1 VKQILA
7 SCGPGETRVAVCDGD
22 LLVDFAID
30 RPGSPDGVG
39 DIYVGRAASRVPS
52 MAGVF
57 VELASAEGFLPDSD
71 GGAALT
77 EGALLMV
84 RVTRAAQG
92 GKGPRLAAAT
102 PGAAACDG
110 PVRLLKRG
118 PAALMKLA
126 ALHPAAPLLIDD
138 ALTLAPLRPALGQ
151 RLRLVPRA
159 FDDALEAEIEGLQAR
174 NVSLPGRMTAS
185 IVPTPALTAIDLDG
199 GSATADRGAKAG
211 LQLAM
216 NRAAIPALARQ
227 IRLRNLG
234 GAILIDFAGMP
245 ARKRTALAPA
255 LEQALAGDPAKP
267 RLLGFTQLGLA
278 EILRPRI
285 HPPLHEMMS
294 GPLACGLAAL
304 RHAADTASRDPA
316 RRLAL
321 RASPAIISALQ
332 ADAHA
337 LDGLERRLSHPMML
351 QADPSLGRDAWT
363 LEDG

>member
-1 VKQILA
+1 M
-7 SCGPGETRVAVCDGD
+7 CDGD

-39 DIYVGRAASRVPS
+39 DLHIGRVASRVPA

-57 VELASAEGFLPDSD
+57 VELAGAEGFLPDSD

-77 EGALLMV
+77 EGTYLMV

-92 GKGPRLAAAT
+92 GKGPRLARSEPA
-102 PGAAACDG
+102 GEG
-110 PVRLLKRG
+110 PVRLLARG
-118 PAALMKLA
+118 PTALMRLA
-126 ALHPAAPLLIDD
+126 ALNAGSPVLIDD
-138 ALTLAPLRPALGQ
+138 AFSLAQLRAPLGD

-159 FDDALEAEIEGLQAR
+159 FDDTLEAEIEALQAR
-174 NVSLPGRMTAS
+174 DVALPGGTTAS

-199 GSATADRGAKAG
+199 GSATAERGAKAAS
-211 LQLAM
+211 QLAM

-245 ARKRTALAPA
+245 ARKRATLAPA
-255 LEQALAGDPAKP
+255 LEQAMADDPARP
-267 RLLGFTQLGLA
+267 RLLGFTYLGLA

-285 HPPLHEMMS
+285 HPPLHEVLS
-294 GPLACGLAAL
+294 GPLAAGLAAL
-304 RHAADTASRDPA
+304 RHASREPA

-321 RASPAIISALQ
+321 RASPSIVSALQ
-332 ADAHA
+332 TDTCALAD
-337 LDGLERRLSHPMML
+337 LERRLSHPMIVRT
-351 QADPSLGRDAWT
+351 DPSLGRDAWII
-363 LEDG
+363 EDR